1 MQSVHSNELI
11 CPQNF
16 VQERRQ
22 EPAYCSQSM
31 QSADHCPYALYVHF
45 CIYRLGIMAKTNRG
59 VLNPGQGMKSQ
70 ALPQWMYHLL
80 PTRQQYD
87 APIPLMI
94 ISQPEAQN

>member
-1 MQSVHSNELI
+1 MQSVHNNACSYELI
-11 CPQNF
+11 RPQNF

-31 QSADHCPYALYVHF
+31 QSADHCPYALYGHF
-45 CIYRLGIMAKTNRG
+45 CIYSLGIMAKRKRG
-59 VLNPGQGMKSQ
+59 VLHPGQGMKPQ

-87 APIPLMI
+87 TSIPLMI
-94 ISQPEAQN
+94 NS